1 MARQLIRKKVATPK
15 RKTVKRETKKK
26 FRILSIDGGGIRG
39 ILPGQILVALEEILG
54 QRDHRHT
61 ARIADYFDMI
71 VGTST
76 GGILV
81 CCYLAPRAQGRRPK
95 FSAQEAV
102 NLYLDRGGD
111 VFSLSIMQRIRS
123 AGGYADETYN
133 AQGLEDALGDYFG
146 DLKLSDLLRPCL
158 LTAYD
163 IERRKAHFFRQHRAR
178 RLASADFLVRDAAR
192 ATSAAPTYFEASHV
206 QSQANESF
214 ALIDGG
220 LFANNP
226 ALCGYAEARTLPKQ
240 PRAKDMVILSLG
252 TGATQESYPYKSAKN
267 WGRVQWIQPVLDIM
281 MSGVAET
288 VDYQLRQI
296 YDAVQR
302 PKQYLR
308 IEPNLGDASPH
319 MDDASPGNL
328 NNLRL
333 AGLAA
338 ANHYHDELKR
348 FAELL

>member
-1 MARQLIRKKVATPK
+1 MVKQPIRKKVVAKK
-15 RKTVKRETKKK
+15 RKTVKRGTKKK

-54 QRDHRHT
+54 QRDHRRT

-81 CCYLAPRAQGRRPK
+81 CCYLAPKAKGRRPK

-102 NLYLDRGGD
+102 NLYLDRGDDG
-111 VFSLSIMQRIRS
+111 FGLSTWQRIRS
-123 AGGYADETYN
+123 AGGYADEKYD
-133 AQGLEDALGDYFG
+133 AKGLEGALKDYFG
-146 DLKLSDLLRPCL
+146 SLKISDLLRPCL

-178 RLASADFLVRDAAR
+178 RLRSADFLVRDAAR
-192 ATSAAPTYFEASHV
+192 STSAAPTYFEASRI

-226 ALCGYAEARTLPKQ
+226 ALCGYAEARTLPKH
-240 PRAKDMVILSLG
+240 PRAKEMVILSLG
-252 TGATQESYPYKSAKN
+252 TSATQESYPYDSAKN
-267 WGRVQWIQPVLDIM
+267 WGKVQWILPVLDIM

-308 IEPNLGDASPH
+308 IEPDLGDATPH
-319 MDDASPGNL
+319 MDDASPENL

-333 AGLAA
+333 AGQAA
-338 ANHYHDELKR
+338 ANQYHDELER
-348 FAELL
+348 FAAFL